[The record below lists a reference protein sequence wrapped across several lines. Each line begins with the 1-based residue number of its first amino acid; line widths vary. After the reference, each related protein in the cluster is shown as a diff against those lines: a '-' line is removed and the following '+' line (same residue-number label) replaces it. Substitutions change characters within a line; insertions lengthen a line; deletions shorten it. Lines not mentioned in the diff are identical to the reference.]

1 MVVNQ
6 QLVDSLINQIGDDAD
21 ARALRAIAA
30 GYEEYVREGKTMPD
44 PGTGENVPAETLAEV
59 ARILRERADELEPG
73 VRR

>member
-6 QLVDSLINQIGDDAD
+6 QLVDSLLNQIGDDA
-21 ARALRAIAA
+21 AAHTLREVAA

-59 ARILRERADELEPG
+59 VRILRERADELDHG